1 MRLHENANDFR
12 DFITFASAELDIA
25 DVLIEKDYWVTFSL
39 KNLVNSKYAKSVVFK
54 GGTSLSK
61 AHKIIQRFSEDID
74 LAVIVAEG
82 EIGNVVKSKIKEI
95 EQACSGLFKEVEVPG
110 KTSKGSKF
118 RKTVWEYPKISL
130 EGEYGDAGEQILLE
144 VNSFTVPEPHED
156 KMIES
161 LIAEFLRSQ
170 GREDQI
176 KEYELE
182 PFQIAV
188 LSSDRTT
195 VEKISA
201 ITKGSYTS
209 KENYEVL
216 AKNIRHFY
224 DLAKIHEHY
233 GTSLFDDSSKFLSL
247 LERVKADDLKM
258 DAKQEWTE
266 KKYYE
271 AAIFSDFDNVWKI
284 ISPAY
289 SGQFKRMLYGSK
301 ELPSDKKIK
310 EIIKLIEAALK
321 SVE

>member
-1 MRLHENANDFR
+1 MRLHENENDFR
-12 DFITFASAELDIA
+12 DFITFANAELDIA
-25 DVLIEKDYWVTFSL
+25 DVLIEKDYWVTFAL

-82 EIGNVVKSKIKEI
+82 ENGNVVKNKIKEI

-130 EGEYGDAGEQILLE
+130 EGKYSDTTEQILLE
-144 VNSFTVPEPHED
+144 LNSFTIPEPQED

-161 LIAEFLRSQ
+161 LIAEFLRLR

-188 LSSDRTT
+188 LSADRTT
-195 VEKISA
+195 IEKISA
-201 ITKGSYTS
+201 ITKGCYIS
-209 KENYEVL
+209 KDHYNVL

-224 DLAKIHEHY
+224 DLAKIHEHF
-233 GTSLFDDSSKFLSL
+233 GTSLLDDSSKFLSL
-247 LERVKADDLKM
+247 LERVKADDVRM
-258 DAKQEWTE
+258 DAKQEWTK
-266 KKYYE
+266 KKYHE
-271 AAIFSDFDNVWKI
+271 ADIFSDFDHVWKI
-284 ISPAY
+284 IAPAY
-289 SGQFKRMLYGSK
+289 HGQFKKMLYGSK
-301 ELPSDKKIK
+301 ELPSDKKVK
-310 EIIKLIEAALK
+310 EIITLIARALK
-321 SVE
+321 KVE